1 MTRSLP
7 WLALTL
13 ALLSP
18 SVATAETGLFGTR
31 ESRNGDLAMFT
42 KWTGML
48 ERARATGA
56 NTLTPRPAEDG
67 NAPFAGSGACKPNP
81 RFACPGADW
90 PDMLQSWQAL
100 PPAQQVQRVNAYFNR
115 APYILDPVNWGVP
128 DYWAHIREFF
138 AKDGDCEDYAIAKY
152 TALKALGFDPAA
164 MRVVVVQDTNLDTA
178 HAVLAVR
185 WQGESLI
192 LDNQVDQVLADDR
205 VHHYRPIYSIN
216 ETAWWMHL

>member
-1 MTRSLP
+1 MP
-7 WLALTL
+7 WLALSV
-13 ALLSP
+13 ALLTP
-18 SVATAETGLFGTR
+18 LAATAETGLFGTR
-31 ESRNGDLAMFT
+31 ESRNGDLTMFT

-48 ERARATGA
+48 DRARETGA
-56 NTLTPRPAEDG
+56 TAPRPGPAEI
-67 NAPFAGSGACKPNP
+67 AAQTFAGSGACKPNP
-81 RFACPGADW
+81 RFACPGDDW
-90 PDMLQSWQAL
+90 PAMLDTWQSL
-100 PPAQQVQRVNAYFNR
+100 TPAQQLQHVNAYFNR
-115 APYILDPVNWGVP
+115 APYILDPVNWGLP

-152 TALKALGFDPAA
+152 TALKALGFDAAA

-185 WQGESLI
+185 WQGASLI
-192 LDNQVDQVLADDR
+192 LDNQVNQVLSDDA